1 METMDL
7 FNNRIKHPYLLQY
20 RQMRREQDQ
29 LVLMDADHQ
38 KMKEMAE
45 FELRK
50 EESLKAAEEWTPK
63 KHLKRQKER
72 TKTSNGAD
80 R

>member
-7 FNNRIKHPYLLQY
+7 FNNHIKHPYLLQY

-45 FELRK
+45 FELRR
-50 EESLKAAEEWTPK
+50 EESLKLKAAE
-63 KHLKRQKER
+63 
-72 TKTSNGAD
+72 
-80 R
+80 

>member
-1 METMDL
+1 
-7 FNNRIKHPYLLQY
+7 
-20 RQMRREQDQ
+20 
-29 LVLMDADHQ
+29 MDADYQ

-63 KHLKRQKER
+63 KHLKRQKKKRKKEKR
-72 TKTSNGAD
+72 TSNGAD
-80 R
+80 CWRTLQANRVESSDDDNMC